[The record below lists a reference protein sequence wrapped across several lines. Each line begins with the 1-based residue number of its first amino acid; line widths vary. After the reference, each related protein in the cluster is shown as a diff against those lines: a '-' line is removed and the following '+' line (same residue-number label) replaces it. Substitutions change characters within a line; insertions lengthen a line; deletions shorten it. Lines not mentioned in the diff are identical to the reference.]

1 MIDILKQQTEA
12 PLGWQWVDG
21 KLVKHESEQE
31 VIKLITELR
40 ELGVTLAAI
49 AQNLNDAGY
58 ITKRNGKWTATTA
71 RRTLKAIAII
81 LNKEGVR
88 KDA

>member
-21 KLVKHESEQE
+21 KLVKHEGEYKI
-31 VIKLITELR
+31 IKRLR
-40 ELGVTLAAI
+40 KLRDLGVT
-49 AQNLNDAGY
+49 Y
-58 ITKRNGKWTATTA
+58 KE
-71 RRTLKAIAII
+71 IAII